1 MTRRLSLVRNSQKGF
16 SLIEILLVVVIIGTL
31 AAMAVP
37 RLVGRSDKAK
47 IAAAQAD
54 INVNIA
60 TALKL
65 YELDNGMFPS
75 TEQGLKALVKKPSND
90 PEPKNWNGP
99 YLEKL
104 PVDPWGKAY
113 QYASP
118 GVHRPHDFDLYS
130 AGKIPQEDKTD
141 DDIIN
146 WE

>member
-1 MTRRLSLVRNSQKGF
+1 MTMDVFQAKRSKRGF

-37 RLVGRSDKAK
+37 RLVGRSEKAK
-47 IAAAQAD
+47 VTAAQAD
-54 INVNIA
+54 IGVNIA

-65 YELDNGMFPS
+65 YELDNGTFPS
-75 TEQGLKALVKKPSND
+75 TEQGLKALVKKPSSD

-113 QYASP
+113 QYVSP
-118 GVHRPHDFDLYS
+118 GAHRPHDYDLFS
-130 AGKIPQEDKTD
+130 AGKDAKEDKTD